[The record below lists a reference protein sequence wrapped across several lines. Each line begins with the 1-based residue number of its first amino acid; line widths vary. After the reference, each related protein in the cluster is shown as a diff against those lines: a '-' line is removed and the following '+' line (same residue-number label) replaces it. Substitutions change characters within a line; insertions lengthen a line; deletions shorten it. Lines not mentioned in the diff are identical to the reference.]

1 MTGVL
6 AIAVGALFA
15 IGTYLLLQRSLTRI
29 AIGLGLIGHG
39 TNLLLL
45 LSGGAA
51 GRAPILG
58 TIEGN
63 AVADPMPQALALTAI
78 VISFGTTAFLL
89 AMAWR
94 SWRDGDGDDA
104 EHVLGDRRLARSRAR
119 AALETA
125 IADDV
130 VHDDAIPGEAYPGD
144 PAPAEETR

>member
-6 AIAVGALFA
+6 ALGVGALFT

-45 LSGGAA
+45 LCGGAA

-58 TIEGN
+58 HGSGPY
-63 AVADPMPQALALTAI
+63 ADPMPQALALTAI
-78 VISFGTTAFLL
+78 VIAFGTTSFLL

-94 SWRDGDGDDA
+94 SWRDGDGDDVEDA
-104 EHVLGDRRLARSRAR
+104 FEDRRLAAAASR
-119 AALETA
+119 TA
-125 IADDV
+125 ED
-130 VHDDAIPGEAYPGD
+130 
-144 PAPAEETR
+144 R

>member
-45 LSGGAA
+45 LSGGGA
-51 GRAPILG
+51 GRAPIIGQLG
-58 TIEGN
+58 DGP
-63 AVADPMPQALALTAI
+63 VADPMPQALALTAI

-94 SWRDGDGDDA
+94 SWRDGAGDDVEDDIA
-104 EHVLGDRRLARSRAR
+104 DRRLARAGLAEELAAR
-119 AALETA
+119 
-125 IADDV
+125 
-130 VHDDAIPGEAYPGD
+130 
-144 PAPAEETR
+144 PAHPAEER

>member
-1 MTGVL
+1 VTAVL
-6 AIAVGALFA
+6 AVGVGALFA

-51 GRAPILG
+51 GRAPIVG
-58 TIEGN
+58 GGAG

-78 VISFGTTAFLL
+78 VIAFGTTAFLL

-94 SWRDGDGDDA
+94 SWRDGDGDDV
-104 EHVLGDRRLARSRAR
+104 EHAIEDRRLLASPADAGG
-119 AALETA
+119 AALEE
-125 IADDV
+125 D
-130 VHDDAIPGEAYPGD
+130 
-144 PAPAEETR
+144 R

>member
-29 AIGLGLIGHG
+29 AIGLGLVGHG

-45 LSGGAA
+45 LTGGAA
-51 GRAPILG
+51 GRAPIIGQLG
-58 TIEGN
+58 DG

-94 SWRDGDGDDA
+94 SWRDGDGDDVEDDIA
-104 EHVLGDRRLARSRAR
+104 DRRMAR
-119 AALETA
+119 AGLA
-125 IADDV
+125 IELSTDP
-130 VHDDAIPGEAYPGD
+130 IPGE
-144 PAPAEETR
+144 ER